1 MNTPPQLGESRR
13 CRLDEGRALGYPGRA
28 VRPPSLQILS
38 FRKIPDPRGN
48 LTPVEAGRDIPFP
61 ISRVYWIYDVP
72 GGAVRGG
79 TAYKTLEE
87 VFVSLSGSFDLTVDD
102 GCGSTYRQT
111 LNRGYYGVHVPS
123 MMWRRL
129 SNFSTNAVCL
139 IFASRHYDE
148 SDYVRDYET
157 FCRLRSAARP

>member
-1 MNTPPQLGESRR
+1 VPLQL
-13 CRLDEGRALGYPGRA
+13 
-28 VRPPSLQILS
+28 LS

-48 LTPVEAGRDIPFP
+48 LTPVEGGLDIPFP
-61 ISRVYWIYDVP
+61 IRRVYWIYDVP

-79 TAYKTLEE
+79 KAYRRLEE

-102 GCGSTYRQT
+102 GRGSTVRQT
-111 LNRGYYGVHVPS
+111 LNRGYYGVYVPA

-139 IFASRHYDE
+139 IFASTHYDE
-148 SDYVRDYET
+148 ADYVRDYDE
-157 FCRLRSAARP
+157 FRAMRAEQGP

>member
-1 MNTPPQLGESRR
+1 VDQDR
-13 CRLDEGRALGYPGRA
+13 
-28 VRPPSLQILS
+28 LQILT

-48 LTPVEAGRDIPFP
+48 LTPVEASHDVPFP
-61 ISRVYWIYDVP
+61 IKRVYWIYDVP
-72 GGAVRGG
+72 GGASRGG
-79 TAYKTLEE
+79 HAYRTLEE

-102 GCGSTYRQT
+102 GRGLTHRQS

-148 SDYVRDYET
+148 TDYVRQYED
-157 FCRLRSAARP
+157 FVELRAATP

>member
-1 MNTPPQLGESRR
+1 VPIQL
-13 CRLDEGRALGYPGRA
+13 
-28 VRPPSLQILS
+28 VN

-48 LTPVEAGRDIPFP
+48 LTPVEGGRDVPFP
-61 ISRVYWIYDVP
+61 IRRVYWIYDVP

-79 TAYKTLEE
+79 HAYRELEE

-102 GCGSTYRQT
+102 GSGVTVRQT
-111 LNRGYYGVHVPS
+111 LNRGYYGVYVPS

-139 IFASRHYDE
+139 ILASQHYDE
-148 SDYVRDYET
+148 ADYLHEYEA
-157 FCRLRSAARP
+157 FRELRAAMPQ

>member
-1 MNTPPQLGESRR
+1 VPPVAAAATLRRVPAQL
-13 CRLDEGRALGYPGRA
+13 
-28 VRPPSLQILS
+28 VN

-48 LTPVEAGRDIPFP
+48 LTPVEGERDVPFP
-61 ISRVYWIYDVP
+61 IRRVYWIYDVP

-79 TAYKTLEE
+79 HAYRTLEE
-87 VFVSLSGSFDLTVDD
+87 VFVALSGSFDLTVDD
-102 GCGSTYRQT
+102 GRGSTIRQT
-111 LNRGYYGVHVPS
+111 LNRGYYGVYVPA

-148 SDYVRDYET
+148 GDYVRDYDT
-157 FCRLRSAARP
+157 FLDMRGTATR